1 MGDRPYTLTAELT
14 YRCPLHCAYCSNPI
28 SYEDRPA
35 LDTEQWCR
43 LFAEAEAIG
52 IMQVN
57 FTGGEPL
64 LRSDLEILIA
74 HAHRLGLYT
83 NLITSGVPLTRR
95 RFARLR
101 ASGLDAVQLSLQSTE
116 QVLADQIAGL
126 VVHKKKLAVARW
138 THALRMPLTLN
149 IVLHRQNIEQIGEI
163 IALAEGVH
171 ADRLELANTQYL
183 GWALMNRHALLPTQ
197 EQLEQARLIAH
208 AARERLLGR
217 MEIIFVTPDYYTGV
231 PRACMDGW
239 GRRHLVVSPD
249 GLVLPCHLAHTL
261 PGLTFERAGTRPL
274 LDIWEQS
281 EGFNRFRGEA
291 WMVDTCRNCVYRGV
305 DFGGCR
311 CQAFHLTGQLEAMDP
326 VCRWSPDHHL
336 IETARGLAER
346 NPAPAPVSAPLRK
359 RELHMVP

>member
-1 MGDRPYTLTAELT
+1 MLERPYTLTAELT
-14 YRCPLHCAYCSNPI
+14 YRCPLHCAYCSNPV
-28 SYEDRPA
+28 SYDDRPA

-43 LFAEAEAIG
+43 LFAEAETIG
-52 IMQVN
+52 VMQVN
-57 FTGGEPL
+57 LTGGEPL
-64 LRSDLEILIA
+64 LRCDLERLIG

-83 NLITSGVPLTRR
+83 NLITSGVPLSRR
-95 RFARLR
+95 RLARLR
-101 ASGLDAVQLSLQSTE
+101 ASGLDAVQLSLQSTD
-116 QVLADQIAGL
+116 QLLADRIAGL

-138 THALRMPLTLN
+138 THALGIPMTVN
-149 IVLHRQNIEQIGEI
+149 IVLHRDNIEQIHDL
-163 IALAEGVH
+163 IALAEALH
-171 ADRLELANTQYL
+171 AERLELANTQYL
-183 GWALMNRHALLPTQ
+183 GWAFVNRHALLPTQ
-197 EQLEQARLIAH
+197 EQLEQARCTAQS
-208 AARERLLGR
+208 ARERLRGR
-217 MEIIFVTPDYYTGV
+217 MEILFVTPDYYGGV

-291 WMVDTCRNCVYRGV
+291 WMTDTCRTCTHRTV

-311 CQAFHLTGQLEAMDP
+311 CQAFHVTGHLEAVDP

-336 IETARGLAER
+336 IQTARDAAEQR
-346 NPAPAPVSAPLRK
+346 TEGAPLWR
-359 RELHMVP
+359 RDLQMVP

>member
-1 MGDRPYTLTAELT
+1 M
-14 YRCPLHCAYCSNPI
+14 
-28 SYEDRPA
+28 
-35 LDTEQWCR
+35 DTEQWCR

-52 IMQVN
+52 VMQVN

-64 LRSDLEILIA
+64 LRSDLELLIA

-83 NLITSGVPLTRR
+83 NLITSGVPLSRR
-95 RFARLR
+95 RLTRLG
-101 ASGLDAVQLSLQSTE
+101 ASGLDTVQLSLQSTE
-116 QVLADQIAGL
+116 QVLADRIAGL
-126 VVHKKKLAVARW
+126 VVHEKKLAVARW

-149 IVLHRQNIEQIGEI
+149 IVLHRQNIEEVRDI
-163 IALAEGVH
+163 IALAEVLH
-171 ADRLELANTQYL
+171 AERLELANTQYL
-183 GWALMNRHALLPTQ
+183 GWALINRHALLPTQ
-197 EQLEQARLIAH
+197 EQLQQARLIAH

-217 MEIIFVTPDYYTGV
+217 MEILFVTPDYYTGV

-291 WMVDTCRNCVYRGV
+291 WMVDTCRSCVYRTV

-311 CQAFHLTGQLEAMDP
+311 CQAFHLTGHLDAVDP

-336 IETARGLAER
+336 IETARGLAEKTSAR
-346 NPAPAPVSAPLRK
+346 APLRK

>member
-28 SYEDRPA
+28 SYEVRPA
-35 LDTEQWCR
+35 MDTEQWCH

-52 IMQVN
+52 VMQVN

-64 LRSDLEILIA
+64 LRSDLELLIA

-83 NLITSGVPLTRR
+83 NLITSGVPLSRR
-95 RFARLR
+95 RLTRLG

-116 QVLADQIAGL
+116 QVLADRIAGL
-126 VVHKKKLAVARW
+126 VVHEKKLAVARW
-138 THALRMPLTLN
+138 THALRIPLTLN
-149 IVLHRQNIEQIGEI
+149 IVLHRQNIEEVRDI
-163 IALAEGVH
+163 IALAEVLH
-171 ADRLELANTQYL
+171 AERLELANTQYL
-183 GWALMNRHALLPTQ
+183 GWALMNRHVLLPTQ
-197 EQLEQARLIAH
+197 EQLQQARLIAH

-217 MEIIFVTPDYYTGV
+217 MEILFVTPDYYTGV

-291 WMVDTCRNCVYRGV
+291 WMVDTCRSCVYRTV

-311 CQAFHLTGQLEAMDP
+311 CQAFHLTGHLDVVDP

-336 IETARGLAER
+336 IETARGLAEKTSAR
-346 NPAPAPVSAPLRK
+346 APLRK
-359 RELHMVP
+359 RELHVVP

>member
-28 SYEDRPA
+28 SYEVRPA
-35 LDTEQWCR
+35 MDTEQWCH

-64 LRSDLEILIA
+64 LRSDLELLIA

-83 NLITSGVPLTRR
+83 NLITSGVPLSRR
-95 RFARLR
+95 RLARLR
-101 ASGLDAVQLSLQSTE
+101 ANGLDAIQLSLQSTE
-116 QVLADQIAGL
+116 QVLADRIAGL
-126 VVHKKKLAVARW
+126 VVHEKKLAVARW
-138 THALRMPLTLN
+138 THALRIPLTLN
-149 IVLHRQNIEQIGEI
+149 IVLHRQNIEEVRDI
-163 IALAEGVH
+163 IALAEVLH
-171 ADRLELANTQYL
+171 AERLELANTQYL

-197 EQLEQARLIAH
+197 EQLQQARLIAH

-217 MEIIFVTPDYYTGV
+217 MEILFVTPDYYTGV

-291 WMVDTCRNCVYRGV
+291 WMVDTCRSCVYRTV

-311 CQAFHLTGQLEAMDP
+311 CQAFHLTGHLDAVDP
-326 VCRWSPDHHL
+326 VCRWSPAHHL
-336 IETARGLAER
+336 IETARGLAEKTSAR
-346 NPAPAPVSAPLRK
+346 APLRK

>member
-28 SYEDRPA
+28 SYEVRPA
-35 LDTEQWCR
+35 MDTEQWCR

-52 IMQVN
+52 VMQVN

-64 LRSDLEILIA
+64 LRSDLELLIA

-83 NLITSGVPLTRR
+83 NLITSGVPLSRR
-95 RFARLR
+95 RLTRLG

-116 QVLADQIAGL
+116 QVLADRIAGL
-126 VVHKKKLAVARW
+126 VVHEKKLAVARW
-138 THALRMPLTLN
+138 THALRIPLTLN
-149 IVLHRQNIEQIGEI
+149 IVLHRQNIEEVRDI
-163 IALAEGVH
+163 IALAEVLH
-171 ADRLELANTQYL
+171 AERLELANTQYL

-197 EQLEQARLIAH
+197 EQLQQARLIAH

-217 MEIIFVTPDYYTGV
+217 MEILFVTPDYYTGV

-261 PGLTFERAGTRPL
+261 PGLTFERAGTRRL

-291 WMVDTCRNCVYRGV
+291 WMVDTCRSCVYRTV

-311 CQAFHLTGQLEAMDP
+311 CQAFHLTGHLEAVDP

-336 IETARGLAER
+336 IETARGLAEKTSAR
-346 NPAPAPVSAPLRK
+346 APLRK